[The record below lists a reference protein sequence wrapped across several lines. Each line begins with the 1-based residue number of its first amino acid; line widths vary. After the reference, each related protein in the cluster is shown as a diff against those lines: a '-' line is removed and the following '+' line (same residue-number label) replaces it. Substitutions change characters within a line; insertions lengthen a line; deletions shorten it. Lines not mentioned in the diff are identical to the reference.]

1 MKIKHLESDNILEI
15 FTVKTGG
22 EERMVCPVC
31 SKDRKK
37 SRIKCFSWNH
47 DKQTGRCSH
56 CNATFVQQEQKDFA
70 YISREKREYKTPVW
84 NNNTE
89 LSENLV
95 KWFEGR
101 KISQFVL
108 RQMKISEGEEWMP
121 QVGAKRNTVQF
132 NYFRNGELV
141 NVKYRDGAKNF
152 KLASGAELIF
162 YNYDNCIGK
171 EQIVIVEGEIDALSL
186 IQAGISNVL
195 SVPNGAGLGHVNLEY
210 LDNCLEL
217 FENAKEIIIATDND
231 SPGTNLKNQ
240 LAFRLGVERCY
251 KVDFGKYKDSN
262 DVLIN
267 EGEDF
272 LKSLIIDKKE
282 SFPIEG
288 IYSSRDF
295 SKELYLLYE
304 NGLQPGVGIG
314 VNEFDKHLTFEPG
327 RLYTWT
333 GIPGCGKSEFL
344 DFVIERLNILHGWKA
359 VYFSPENH
367 PLQLHASKLIEKITG
382 FKFSNRTMPPD
393 IYHSACDYINDNFY
407 FINPENDFSL
417 DTILEKVRISI
428 FKYGVKN
435 VIIDPYNKIEH
446 QFTGS
451 ETQYISQFLDKLTNF
466 AKRNNIVIHLVAH
479 PRKMNKDA
487 TGKFEIPSL
496 YDINGSANF
505 YNKTDFGITIYRQQN
520 STISQVYI
528 QKVKFKHLGELG
540 KVEFEWNKEN
550 GRYAYFDGLDVYTI
564 KHDFTNHLD
573 KFKEPFIVKEIQ
585 FTEAIDDFNNSREVP
600 F

>member
-1 MKIKHLESDNILEI
+1 MEA
-15 FTVKTGG
+15 FTL
-22 EERMVCPVC
+22 
-31 SKDRKK
+31 
-37 SRIKCFSWNH
+37 N
-47 DKQTGRCSH
+47 
-56 CNATFVQQEQKDFA
+56 
-70 YISREKREYKTPVW
+70 
-84 NNNTE
+84 
-89 LSENLV
+89 LSEIDSWEYVTDEETFDLTVENNHNYYLATEKHPILV
-95 KWFEGR
+95 H
-101 KISQFVL
+101 
-108 RQMKISEGEEWMP
+108 
-121 QVGAKRNTVQF
+121 N
-132 NYFRNGELV
+132 
-141 NVKYRDGAKNF
+141 
-152 KLASGAELIF
+152 
-162 YNYDNCIGK
+162 
-171 EQIVIVEGEIDALSL
+171 
-186 IQAGISNVL
+186 
-195 SVPNGAGLGHVNLEY
+195 
-210 LDNCLEL
+210 
-217 FENAKEIIIATDND
+217 
-231 SPGTNLKNQ
+231 
-240 LAFRLGVERCY
+240 
-251 KVDFGKYKDSN
+251 
-262 DVLIN
+262 
-267 EGEDF
+267 
-272 LKSLIIDKKE
+272 
-282 SFPIEG
+282 
-288 IYSSRDF
+288 
-295 SKELYLLYE
+295 
-304 NGLQPGVGIG
+304 
-314 VNEFDKHLTFEPG
+314 
-327 RLYTWT
+327 
-333 GIPGCGKSEFL
+333 CGKSEFL

-382 FKFSNRTMPPD
+382 FKFSKRTMPPD

-407 FINPENDFSL
+407 FINPKNDFSL

-505 YNKTDFGITIYRQQN
+505 YNKTDFGITIYRPQN

-573 KFKEPFIVKEIQ
+573 KFKEPIIVKEIQ
-585 FTEAIDDFNNSREVP
+585 FTEAIDNFNNSRDVP

>member
-15 FTVKTGG
+15 FTVKSGG

-47 DKQTGRCSH
+47 DKKTGHCSH
-56 CNATFVQQEQKDFA
+56 CNATFVQQEQKDFT
-70 YISREKREYKTPVW
+70 YISREKREYKPPVW

-89 LSENLV
+89 LSEKLV

-108 RQMKISEGEEWMP
+108 RQMKISEGDEWMP

-282 SFPIEG
+282 PFPIEG

-314 VNEFDKHLTFEPG
+314 VIEFDKHLTFEPG

-333 GIPGCGKSEFL
+333 GIPGCFHK
-344 DFVIERLNILHGWKA
+344 W
-359 VYFSPENH
+359 
-367 PLQLHASKLIEKITG
+367 QLIHTST
-382 FKFSNRTMPPD
+382 
-393 IYHSACDYINDNFY
+393 
-407 FINPENDFSL
+407 
-417 DTILEKVRISI
+417 
-428 FKYGVKN
+428 GVKN
-435 VIIDPYNKIEH
+435 IGDVEIGESVLSYNHYSKKNEFRKVIDKIHNKKNEVKLIKIKLKDGTIIKCTEDH
-446 QFTGS
+446 EFYTGT
-451 ETQYISQFLDKLTNF
+451 EYVKIKNLL
-466 AKRNNIVIHLVAH
+466 L
-479 PRKMNKDA
+479 
-487 TGKFEIPSL
+487 SL
-496 YDINGSANF
+496 
-505 YNKTDFGITIYRQQN
+505 
-520 STISQVYI
+520 
-528 QKVKFKHLGELG
+528 
-540 KVEFEWNKEN
+540 KEN
-550 GRYAYFDGLDVYTI
+550 NYEKDLEKNT
-564 KHDFTNHLD
+564 
-573 KFKEPFIVKEIQ
+573 
-585 FTEAIDDFNNSREVP
+585 
-600 F
+600 